1 MSVEEDSQ
9 GKRRWKAPVDS
20 RPQPGGRTMAKKDKV
35 RKKTLGK
42 SSREWVDRQLH
53 DPYVMRAREAGY
65 RARAAYKLL
74 EIDEKFH
81 ILKRGSRII
90 DLGCAPGGWLQ
101 VAFEKGAA
109 RIAGVDLLPVDP
121 VGEAIIFLGDI
132 AEPGMTT
139 KLINALG
146 EKPTLVLSDMA
157 ANTSGHKQTDHIRTV
172 GLAELAAQFAVEN
185 LAKNGAFIA
194 KVFQGGAQGEL
205 LELLKANFAEVR
217 HWKPPASRPESPE
230 TFVIARGFRG

>member
-9 GKRRWKAPVDS
+9 GKRRWKAPADS
-20 RPQPGGRTMAKKDKV
+20 RPQPGGRTMAKKEKV

-53 DPYVMRAREAGY
+53 DPYVIRAREAGY

-81 ILKRGSRII
+81 VLKRGSRII

-109 RIAGVDLLPVDP
+109 RIAGVDLLPVEP
-121 VGEAIIFLGDI
+121 VGEAVIFLGDI

-157 ANTSGHKQTDHIRTV
+157 ANTALLPAPPFMSPSRISATPRT
-172 GLAELAAQFAVEN
+172 LPISW
-185 LAKNGAFIA
+185 GATSTRRSFRA
-194 KVFQGGAQGEL
+194 GR
-205 LELLKANFAEVR
+205 KASCSNY
-217 HWKPPASRPESPE
+217 
-230 TFVIARGFRG
+230 

>member
-1 MSVEEDSQ
+1 MSVEEDSK
-9 GKRRWKAPVDS
+9 GRRRWKPPVDG
-20 RPQPGGRTMAKKDKV
+20 RPQPGGRTMAKKEKV

-42 SSREWVDRQLH
+42 SSRDWVDRQLR
-53 DPYVMRAREAGY
+53 DPYVLRAKEAGY

-109 RIAGVDLLPVDP
+109 RIAGVDLLPVEP
-121 VGEAIIFLGDI
+121 VGEAVIFLGDI

-139 KLINALG
+139 KLITALG
-146 EKPTLVLSDMA
+146 EKPSLILSDMA

-172 GLAELAAQFAVEN
+172 GLAEIAAQFAVEN
-185 LAKNGAFIA
+185 LAKGGTFVT

-205 LELLKANFAEVR
+205 LELLKANFDDVR

-230 TFVIARGFRG
+230 TFTIARGFRV

>member
-9 GKRRWKAPVDS
+9 GKRRWKAPADS
-20 RPQPGGRTMAKKDKV
+20 RPQPGGRTMAKKEKV

-53 DPYVMRAREAGY
+53 DPYVIRAREAGY

-81 ILKRGSRII
+81 VLKRGSRII

-109 RIAGVDLLPVDP
+109 RIAGGISFPWNP
-121 VGEAIIFLGDI
+121 SAKRSFFS
-132 AEPGMTT
+132 A
-139 KLINALG
+139 
-146 EKPTLVLSDMA
+146 
-157 ANTSGHKQTDHIRTV
+157 TS
-172 GLAELAAQFAVEN
+172 LN
-185 LAKNGAFIA
+185 
-194 KVFQGGAQGEL
+194 
-205 LELLKANFAEVR
+205 
-217 HWKPPASRPESPE
+217 PA
-230 TFVIARGFRG
+230 